1 MHSLADKDKDTPKH
15 KGEGAKFRP
24 VTIYALNN
32 ATLLK

>member
-1 MHSLADKDKDTPKH
+1 MRSLADKDTPKY
-15 KGEGAKFRP
+15 KGEGAKFRA